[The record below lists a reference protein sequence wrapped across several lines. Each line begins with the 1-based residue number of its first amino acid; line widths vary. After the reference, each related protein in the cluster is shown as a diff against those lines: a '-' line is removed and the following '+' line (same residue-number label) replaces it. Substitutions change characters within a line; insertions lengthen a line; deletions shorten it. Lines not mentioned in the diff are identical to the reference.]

1 MVTNQPYNKLTPAED
16 ERLTLLIEECAEVI
30 QAATKIQ
37 RHGYEGTYP
46 DSGETNRAALE
57 RELGDLQWA
66 ITHLVRRG
74 DVKSHVIIKASS
86 DKARRVIPY
95 LHHQN
100 ED

>member
-1 MVTNQPYNKLTPAED
+1 MDHFNKLTPAED

-37 RHGYEGTYP
+37 RHGYAGAYP

-57 RELGDLQWA
+57 RELGDLTWA
-66 ITHLVRRG
+66 IQFMRAHG
-74 DVKSHVIIKASS
+74 DVSGPCIAQAMNQ
-86 DKARRVIPY
+86 KARRVAPY

>member
-1 MVTNQPYNKLTPAED
+1 MEHFNKLAPTED

-57 RELGDLQWA
+57 RELGDLTWA
-66 ITHLVRRG
+66 ITRLTGCG
-74 DVKSHVIIKASS
+74 DVKSHAIIKASS